1 MLKLG
6 RVHGAGGRGVL
17 NYMDPL
23 NDVPSIVLED
33 GCLAGIINGEETLR
47 REQGIALEVVEW
59 DNRGSTVRAAYVSLS
74 TSTRRVSVRPRLE
87 RTDSNSSP
95 PQRENPSLSTVFPD
109 IHPPQAGYFLVINGS
124 GWTD

>member
-23 NDVPSIVLED
+23 NDVPFIVLED

-59 DNRGSTVRAAYVSLS
+59 DHGGSTVRAACVSLS

-95 PQRENPSLSTVFPD
+95 PPTGKPFIVHSVSRYSSTTGRLLPR
-109 IHPPQAGYFLVINGS
+109 H
-124 GWTD
+124 